1 VTNKV
6 DATGTNILK
15 YQYDADSRLANRWS
29 LAMTNTVYA
38 YDAVGNLTNVAYQSG
53 QTLKFS
59 YDADN
64 QLTAMSD
71 AIGTTTFSY
80 TPVGQLASESGP
92 WAGDTVSYTY
102 TDRLRMVLNLQQP
115 NASAWVQNYTYDMA
129 ARMTGITSPAGTF
142 SYTYNLGTGGASAAS
157 TLISRLTLPNGA
169 WITNTFDNNGRM
181 LGTWLTNS
189 LSNLDSSVYTY
200 NVGNQRTTATR
211 TGENTATYT
220 YDAISEVVS
229 DLAAE
234 GPTNRLN
241 EQLHYVFDPVGNL
254 NYRTNNTLIAN
265 FVVNSDNELT
275 ANTNG
280 GKLTVVGTTT
290 STATNVTV
298 NATNTAQRYGDAT
311 FAATNFPFLTSYT
324 AIAADN
330 LGRHSTNTVNV
341 SIATNT
347 TYQYD
352 GNGNL
357 TNDGLRS
364 FAYDDENQLLQVWV
378 PGQWFSQF
386 AYDGKFR
393 RRIRQEYTWQ
403 SGAWV
408 QTNEVYYVYD
418 GNVVIQERNINN
430 LPTTT
435 YTRGLD
441 LSGNLEGAGLPRQSA
456 ATAGGI
462 GGLLSIT
469 LNTGPG
475 PASSNSYCYH
485 SDGNGNVTMLLNPWQ
500 YIVAKYLYDAF
511 GNIISKSGLLADA
524 NLYRFSSKEA
534 HLNSGLLYYL
544 YRYYDPNLQRWL
556 NRDPM
561 EEWGGLNLYEF
572 CQNEP
577 TDLSDVDGR
586 IVGVDDAAELCAAD
600 VALATALGIYCG
612 SGQMQR
618 DMHNIGNFLTECY
631 SKGWHRQS
639 PNPDK
644 TNKRGD
650 QKNRPDGKQY
660 RDKKPAPPPPTPPTP
675 KPRRR
680 TWFG

>member
-265 FVVNSDNELT
+265 FAVNSLNELT

-280 GKLTVVGTTT
+280 GKLTVMGTTT
-290 STATNVTV
+290 SPATNVAV
-298 NATNTAQRYGDAT
+298 NGTNALRYNDAT
-311 FAATNFPFLTSYT
+311 FAATNMPLTTSYT
-324 AIAADN
+324 ATASDSY
-330 LGRHSTNTVNV
+330 GRHSTNTVTV

-364 FAYDDENQLLQVWV
+364 FAYDNENQLLQVWV
-378 PGQWFSQF
+378 PNQWFSQF
-386 AYDGKFR
+386 AYDGKMR

-403 SGAWV
+403 
-408 QTNEVYYVYD
+408 
-418 GNVVIQERNINN
+418 
-430 LPTTT
+430 
-435 YTRGLD
+435 
-441 LSGNLEGAGLPRQSA
+441 
-456 ATAGGI
+456 GG
-462 GGLLSIT
+462 
-469 LNTGPG
+469 
-475 PASSNSYCYH
+475 
-485 SDGNGNVTMLLNPWQ
+485 Q
-500 YIVAKYLYDAF
+500 
-511 GNIISKSGLLADA
+511 
-524 NLYRFSSKEA
+524 
-534 HLNSGLLYYL
+534 
-544 YRYYDPNLQRWL
+544 
-556 NRDPM
+556 
-561 EEWGGLNLYEF
+561 
-572 CQNEP
+572 
-577 TDLSDVDGR
+577 
-586 IVGVDDAAELCAAD
+586 
-600 VALATALGIYCG
+600 
-612 SGQMQR
+612 
-618 DMHNIGNFLTECY
+618 
-631 SKGWHRQS
+631 
-639 PNPDK
+639 
-644 TNKRGD
+644 
-650 QKNRPDGKQY
+650 
-660 RDKKPAPPPPTPPTP
+660 
-675 KPRRR
+675 
-680 TWFG
+680 

>member
-200 NVGNQRTTATR
+200 NVGYQRTTATR

-254 NYRTNNTLIAN
+254 YYRTNNTLIAN
-265 FVVNSDNELT
+265 FAVNSDNELT

-280 GKLTVVGTTT
+280 GKLTV
-290 STATNVTV
+290 
-298 NATNTAQRYGDAT
+298 
-311 FAATNFPFLTSYT
+311 
-324 AIAADN
+324 
-330 LGRHSTNTVNV
+330 
-341 SIATNT
+341 
-347 TYQYD
+347 
-352 GNGNL
+352 
-357 TNDGLRS
+357 
-364 FAYDDENQLLQVWV
+364 
-378 PGQWFSQF
+378 
-386 AYDGKFR
+386 
-393 RRIRQEYTWQ
+393 TWP
-403 SGAWV
+403 V
-408 QTNEVYYVYD
+408 
-418 GNVVIQERNINN
+418 R
-430 LPTTT
+430 
-435 YTRGLD
+435 
-441 LSGNLEGAGLPRQSA
+441 
-456 ATAGGI
+456 
-462 GGLLSIT
+462 
-469 LNTGPG
+469 
-475 PASSNSYCYH
+475 
-485 SDGNGNVTMLLNPWQ
+485 
-500 YIVAKYLYDAF
+500 
-511 GNIISKSGLLADA
+511 
-524 NLYRFSSKEA
+524 
-534 HLNSGLLYYL
+534 
-544 YRYYDPNLQRWL
+544 
-556 NRDPM
+556 
-561 EEWGGLNLYEF
+561 
-572 CQNEP
+572 
-577 TDLSDVDGR
+577 
-586 IVGVDDAAELCAAD
+586 
-600 VALATALGIYCG
+600 
-612 SGQMQR
+612 
-618 DMHNIGNFLTECY
+618 
-631 SKGWHRQS
+631 
-639 PNPDK
+639 
-644 TNKRGD
+644 
-650 QKNRPDGKQY
+650 
-660 RDKKPAPPPPTPPTP
+660 
-675 KPRRR
+675 
-680 TWFG
+680 